1 MRCIRAAPLN
11 SDCYCGMGNSFVK
24 IGRVQEALEAYTA
37 AVQINPQVKFS
48 SLVVQLDCKAYTA
61 AVQINPQ
68 VKFSSL
74 VVQVDCKAYTAA
86 VQINPQEPGYLNNVG
101 NLLVRHQRFNTTA
114 QHLAIKYLLNAIE
127 FDGGYADGY
136 FNLGEAYSAMG
147 QHDHAVSAIRA
158 AMRLVCV

>member
-24 IGRVQEALEAYTA
+24 IGRVQEALE
-37 AVQINPQVKFS
+37 
-48 SLVVQLDCKAYTA
+48 
-61 AVQINPQ
+61 
-68 VKFSSL
+68 
-74 VVQVDCKAYTAA
+74 AYTAA

-147 QHDHAVSAIRA
+147 QHDHAMSAIRA